1 MCACAPALS
10 AEQQCLSAPTAT
22 DKHQLKSSFPK
33 AGNPTWPQR
42 ELHCWLTPQP
52 RLINSCCLNSS
63 ILLGVHRCRLP
74 LRDFPSRCGDGKR
87 KHSQKAGKVSSE
99 RGGSLAVCYSDG
111 VHVFY
116 STNQEPEAIMMG
128 LSHQQRAELLQCHQ
142 LICINRKVSK
152 VHLFERQNCTSHS
165 CISSQFISKFTLFFL
180 FLFKRIC
187 FSPQFS
193 S

>member
-1 MCACAPALS
+1 MVESHQRRRRGCVCAPALS

-87 KHSQKAGKVSSE
+87 KHRQKAGKVSSE
-99 RGGSLAVCYSDG
+99 RGGHSLYVTQTGFTS
-111 VHVFY
+111 
-116 STNQEPEAIMMG
+116 STQPIKNLKRSWCVYLINSV
-128 LSHQQRAELLQCHQ
+128 LS
-142 LICINRKVSK
+142 
-152 VHLFERQNCTSHS
+152 
-165 CISSQFISKFTLFFL
+165 
-180 FLFKRIC
+180 
-187 FSPQFS
+187 FS
-193 S
+193 SVTSWSA